1 MKPVNFVTSFFTLFA
16 DTLETNKI
24 LRETAQNGKIY
35 QESKTDMVPYA
46 ISLGLLILITLVIL
60 VKK

>member
-1 MKPVNFVTSFFTLFA
+1 MTPVSFVTSFFTLFA

-35 QESKTDMVPYA
+35 QSTKTDNYPYI
-46 ISLGLLILITLVIL
+46 ISLGLLLLITLVVL